1 MISRKKE
8 IVKKGTKKK
17 ALMIRSMRKQFYFL
31 SVFYLLFFISCK
43 QDYIP
48 KPHGYFRIAFKEKAY
63 HQLDSA
69 ALPYKFDIPN
79 YSNAVPDN
87 DRLAEPSWI
96 NLKVPAHKAEINI
109 SYKKVDKNLSQLLED
124 SRTLAYK
131 HSVKADAINERVF
144 VNPGKKVYGT
154 IYMIDGNAAS
164 PLQFYLTDSTKNF
177 LRGALYIR
185 EVPNID
191 SLRPVIDFLTPDV
204 IRLIETTEWKH

>member
-1 MISRKKE
+1 MPKLI
-8 IVKKGTKKK
+8 
-17 ALMIRSMRKQFYFL
+17 
-31 SVFYLLFFISCK
+31 YLLSFIFILLYSCQ

-48 KPHGYFRIAFKEKAY
+48 KPHGYFRIDFPEKTY
-63 HQLDSA
+63 HQLDSS
-69 ALPYKFDIPN
+69 ALPYKFDVPD
-79 YSNAVPDN
+79 YGKVVPDN

-96 NLKVPAHKAEINI
+96 NLKIPAHKAEVNI
-109 SYKKVDKNLSQLLED
+109 SYKKVDKNLASLLED

-131 HSVKADAINERVF
+131 HSIKADAINERIYI
-144 VNPGKKVYGT
+144 NPKKKVYGT

-204 IRLIETTEWKH
+204 IRLIETTEWKN

>member
-1 MISRKKE
+1 MPKFSYFF
-8 IVKKGTKKK
+8 
-17 ALMIRSMRKQFYFL
+17 ALIFVL
-31 SVFYLLFFISCK
+31 TISCH
-43 QDYIP
+43 QDYVP
-48 KPHGYFRIAFKEKAY
+48 KPHGYFRIDFQEKKY
-63 HQLDSA
+63 HSFDST
-69 ALPYKFDIPN
+69 ALPYKFDIPD
-79 YSNAVPDN
+79 YGKALPDH
-87 DRLAEPSWI
+87 DRLAEPYWI
-96 NLKVPAHKAEINI
+96 NLKVPAHKAEVHI
-109 SYKKVDKNLSQLLED
+109 SYKKVEKNLAKLLED

-131 HSVKADAINERVF
+131 HTIKADAINERIF
-144 VNPGKKVYGT
+144 INPEKKVYGT

>member
-1 MISRKKE
+1 
-8 IVKKGTKKK
+8 
-17 ALMIRSMRKQFYFL
+17 MRKL
-31 SVFYLLFFISCK
+31 SYLLSIVFILIYSCQ

-48 KPHGYFRIAFKEKAY
+48 KPHGYFRIDFPQKTY

-69 ALPYKFDIPN
+69 ALPYKFDIPD
-79 YSNAVPDN
+79 YGKVLPDK
-87 DRLAEPSWI
+87 DRLAEPYWI
-96 NLKVPAHKAEINI
+96 NLQITAHKAEVNI
-109 SYKKVDKNLSQLLED
+109 SYKKVDKNLSKLLED

-131 HSVKADAINERVF
+131 HSIKADAINERIF
-144 VNPGKKVYGT
+144 VNPRKKVYGT
-154 IYMIDGNAAS
+154 IYMIEGNAAS

-204 IRLIETTEWKH
+204 IRLIETTEWKN